1 MAKPRFQLIKRIARG
16 GMAEIFL
23 GRAVDSKDPSRVVAI
38 KRILPHY
45 AQDEEFLQMFR
56 DEAAICK
63 RLTHS
68 NIVQVFSFEE
78 MDESFALVMEFVN
91 GSDLRSILSACEKQ
105 KRRVSIPMSIH
116 IGTAIARGLHYAHTK
131 VDDTTGQP
139 LGIVHRDVSPQN
151 ILVSYEGEVKITDF
165 GIADAKNKQ
174 TETKPGI
181 VKGKYSYM
189 SPEQV
194 NAEIPD
200 HRSDVFS
207 LAIVLWEALS
217 MRRLFASD
225 NEIETIRLVQNCRIP
240 YRLRDVNPEIHPD
253 LEAVVEK
260 GLCKDRRKRYQ
271 SAGELERDLQHHL
284 QAHYPSFTPSELG
297 SFLTRLFPDK
307 RKETQQEIKSAM
319 SRPASAG
326 GYLRDVSAGV
336 RDTSATGTGVGTSVG
351 TGSRDFPAALGTGS
365 GKILPMRLSSP
376 SLASGTSAGSQN
388 ITGNVTS
395 GVSATAQSL
404 SNQLPLPSQSAV
416 TDLPGLSRLP
426 SGNIPTQNPTS
437 SGMGNSFRGS
447 SQSQRSRS
455 SQPSRS
461 QGQPRSRSG
470 RGFRWDTWN
479 ISAVG
484 MIAFGIILVSYF
496 ASKRN
501 FSAAEMPM
509 SLFLKTIPASVMINI
524 DGQDFDGA
532 RYQQTPL
539 KMNIPAGNRRIRL
552 LRHGY
557 LPEVIDLEGIGGS
570 SFREDRVVLRKSSKS
585 RFSPVRISVVPV
597 HARIPLTIDDGFIEA
612 EAPFTAV
619 DLEAGRSHGLVFYP
633 SGDRRRGPPFRCTVA
648 TPPNAAPISIRID
661 VSSRQS
667 PRCTV
672 VPNP

>member
-1 MAKPRFQLIKRIARG
+1 MAQPRFQLIKRIARG

-23 GRAVDSKDPSRVVAI
+23 GRAVDSKDPSRIVAI

-63 RLTHS
+63 RLTHT

-105 KRRVSIPMSIH
+105 KRRISIPMSIH
-116 IGTAIARGLHYAHTK
+116 ISAAIARGLHYAHTK

-194 NAEIPD
+194 NAEVPD

-271 SAGELERDLQHHL
+271 SAGDLERDLQHHL

-307 RKETQQEIKSAM
+307 RKETQQEIKNALN
-319 SRPASAG
+319 RPVSSG
-326 GYLRDVSAGV
+326 GYLRDVSAGA
-336 RDTSATGTGVGTSVG
+336 RDPSSTGTGVGTG
-351 TGSRDFPAALGTGS
+351 IGSGSSSFPAALGTGS

-376 SLASGTSAGSQN
+376 SLASGISAGLKNAPSNTSA
-388 ITGNVTS
+388 
-395 GVSATAQSL
+395 SAQSLAAQSL
-404 SNQLPLPSQSAV
+404 SAQLPLPAQSAV

-426 SGNIPTQNPTS
+426 SGSVPSQS
-437 SGMGNSFRGS
+437 AASGMGNSFRGS
-447 SQSQRSRS
+447 AQSLRGRS
-455 SQPSRS
+455 SQPGRS
-461 QGQPRSRSG
+461 QGHPRSRSG
-470 RGFRWDTWN
+470 RRFHWDTWN

-484 MIAFGIILVSYF
+484 MIAFGIILASYF

-524 DGQDFDGA
+524 DGQDFDGG

-539 KMNIPAGNRRIRL
+539 KMNIPPGNRRIRL

-557 LPEVIDLEGIGGS
+557 LPEVIDIEGVGGS
-570 SFREDRVVLRKSSKS
+570 SFREDRVVMRKSSKS

-597 HARIPLTIDDGFIEA
+597 HARVPLTIDEGFTET
-612 EAPFTAV
+612 EAPVTV
-619 DLEAGRSHGLVFYP
+619 SDLEAGRSHGLVFYP
-633 SGDRRRGPPFRCTVA
+633 SGDRRRGPPFRCTIA
-648 TPPNAAPISIRID
+648 TPANAALISIRLD
-661 VSSRQS
+661 VSARQS